1 MVLGE
6 QKNECEKGKDD
17 TKRGCDWEVGG
28 HTTHTM
34 KIVPPNFGFVE
45 EQIYRSGEPT
55 ELNFPFLETLKLKMC
70 LSLSSEGPNS
80 GFESWLLANDVE
92 LVAAKDRL
100 ESTNGS
106 NLPFP
111 EELCIDL
118 LQKMLNPDNYP
129 ILVCDGMGRYR
140 TGTIIGCLRKLQ
152 RWNLASILTEY
163 RRYAGNKGRIDNEQ
177 FIELFD
183 IDLVTIPENTPSKY
197 VR

>member
-1 MVLGE
+1 
-6 QKNECEKGKDD
+6 
-17 TKRGCDWEVGG
+17 
-28 HTTHTM
+28 M

-70 LSLSSEGPNS
+70 ISLSSEGPNG
-80 GFESWLLANDVE
+80 GFESWLAANNVT
-92 LVAAKDRL
+92 LVKGIDTT
-100 ESTNGS
+100 SDNG
-106 NLPFP
+106 NLPFT

-118 LQKMLNPDNYP
+118 LQKMLDPDSYP
-129 ILVCDGMGRYR
+129 ILVCDGMGKTR

-163 RRYAGNKGRIDNEQ
+163 RRYAGNKGRLDNEQ

-183 IDLVTIPENTPSKY
+183 IDLVAIPANAPSKF
-197 VR
+197 VF